1 MRKFP
6 KDFEEAEVRISRVE
20 FAEMSSRVVNRFLDA
35 MAFGMD
41 EVTDRDKHNARILCT
56 ALLGALMIE
65 MFEGSELEVE
75 ENE

>member
-6 KDFEEAEVRISRVE
+6 KEFEEAEVRISRIE
-20 FAEMSSRVVNRFLDA
+20 FAEMSSRVVNKFLDA

-41 EVTDRDKHNARILCT
+41 SVTEEDKFNARILCT
-56 ALLGALMIE
+56 ALLGAVMVE
-65 MFEGSELEVE
+65 MFEGSALEVE